1 MGLSKLASFQKAII
15 EDRHVSMHIVLGATK
30 NIYIYI
36 FIAIPT
42 IALTKKILS
51 SSDPHQLTFYLTYIT
66 SDIRGLHFFQKNSRM
81 FSMITSW
88 ESLLACG
95 RWSRTSSPFLTSLT
109 LGLRPWK
116 WCLETA
122 QSGIVKVALELWF
135 KKEANGLALISLAK
149 ICLHTKFGTTSSHG
163 SSGISLVNK

>member
-30 NIYIYI
+30 NIYI

-66 SDIRGLHFFQKNSRM
+66 SDIRGLHFFQKKLQDVLNDYVLGKLASLRKM
-81 FSMITSW
+81 KPHELTFFDKPDTGPASMEMVPGNCTEWYS
-88 ESLLACG
+88 
-95 RWSRTSSPFLTSLT
+95 
-109 LGLRPWK
+109 
-116 WCLETA
+116 
-122 QSGIVKVALELWF
+122 
-135 KKEANGLALISLAK
+135 
-149 ICLHTKFGTTSSHG
+149 
-163 SSGISLVNK
+163 